1 MVGNGGSLPRCFYRC
16 FQQDPPQI
24 RLPVSQLPRR
34 RKAPADIRFQNWFQ
48 REGRCSI
55 FGQEKA
61 RVPIDEFSDRMIVGP
76 LRTLRLPEPNF
87 FGSSLTP
94 TERYHSFLRPH
105 FQEESL

>member
-1 MVGNGGSLPRCFYRC
+1 MTITTLLLPL
-16 FQQDPPQI
+16 
-24 RLPVSQLPRR
+24 LPARPASDQASGISTSRS
-34 RKAPADIRFQNWFQ
+34 RKALADIRFQNYFQ
-48 REGRCSI
+48 HERRCSV

-87 FGSSLTP
+87 FWSSLTP

-105 FQEESL
+105 FQEEIL